1 MEIIY
6 VQSITVLQCAVDEDA
21 GVSLEAFA
29 SRHRQSVRRE
39 PKERIEFFKIPLN
52 VLVQLA
58 N

>member
-6 VQSITVLQCAVDEDA
+6 VESVTVLECAVDEDA
-21 GVSLEAFA
+21 SVSLEAFA

-52 VLVQLA
+52 V
-58 N
+58 